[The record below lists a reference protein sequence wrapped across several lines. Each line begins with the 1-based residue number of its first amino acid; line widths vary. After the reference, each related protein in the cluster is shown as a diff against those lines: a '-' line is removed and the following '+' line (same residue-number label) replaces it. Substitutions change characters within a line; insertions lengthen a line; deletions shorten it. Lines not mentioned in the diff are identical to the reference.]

1 MDEKKKKLKKMATWT
16 MAVFATI
23 FAVTIAVLWLPLY
36 NAGAGALGA
45 IGQAFAAGWP
55 VLVADLVLCFLAF
68 FGYKLFLDKK
78 K

>member
-1 MDEKKKKLKKMATWT
+1 MDDKKKKLKKMATWT
-16 MAVFATI
+16 MAIFATI
-23 FAVTIAVLWLPLY
+23 FAVTIVVLWLPLY

-55 VLVADLVLCFLAF
+55 VLLVDLVLCAGVY
-68 FGYKLFLDKK
+68 FGYKFLLDKK